1 MKVKFRI
8 PGKIQGKARARTY
21 YDSHI
26 GGYRSI
32 TPNQTASYENL
43 VKLIYDQECQGAR
56 WFNKEPL
63 KVLII
68 ANYGIT
74 KSTSKKD
81 RKLIEEGKLYP
92 TKKPDAD
99 NIAKIICD
107 ALNKVAYGDDTQI
120 IELVVWKLYTSNR
133 PYVEVTIGDIDNAK
147 RE

>member
-1 MKVKFRI
+1 M
-8 PGKIQGKARARTY
+8 
-21 YDSHI
+21 
-26 GGYRSI
+26 
-32 TPNQTASYENL
+32 
-43 VKLIYDQECQGAR
+43 
-56 WFNKEPL
+56 